1 MQELVLEA
9 NMKLVYDRDVD
20 ILTVILNEMP
30 VEESDE
36 VKEGIILDCDVHGN
50 LVAMEILDASR
61 LIGQPAGVEF
71 QLAK

>member
-1 MQELVLEA
+1 
-9 NMKLVYDRDVD
+9 MKLVYDRDLD
-20 ILTVILNEMP
+20 ILTVILKEMS

-36 VKEGIILDCDVHGN
+36 VKEGIILDYDAHGN

-61 LIGQPAGVEF
+61 LIAQPAGVKF

>member
-1 MQELVLEA
+1 
-9 NMKLVYDRDVD
+9 MKLVYDRDVD
-20 ILTVILNEMP
+20 ILMVILKEMP

-36 VKEGIILDCDVHGN
+36 VREGIILDYDAHGN

-61 LIGQPAGVEF
+61 LIAQPAGVEF

>member
-1 MQELVLEA
+1 
-9 NMKLVYDRDVD
+9 MKLVYDRDVD
-20 ILTVILNEMP
+20 ILTVILKEMP

-36 VKEGIILDCDVHGN
+36 VKEGIILDYDAHGN

-61 LIGQPAGVEF
+61 LIAQPEGVEF

>member
-1 MQELVLEA
+1 
-9 NMKLVYDRDVD
+9 MKLVYDRNVD

-36 VKEGIILDCDVHGN
+36 VKEGIILDYDGHGN

-61 LIGQPAGVEF
+61 LIAQPAGVEF

>member
-1 MQELVLEA
+1 
-9 NMKLVYDRDVD
+9 MKLVYDRDADV
-20 ILTVILNEMP
+20 LTVVLNEVP

-36 VKEGIILDCDVHGN
+36 IKEGIILDYDAHGN

-61 LIGQPAGVEF
+61 LIAQPAGVEF

>member
-1 MQELVLEA
+1 
-9 NMKLVYDRDVD
+9 MKLVYDRDVD

-36 VKEGIILDCDVHGN
+36 VKEGIILDYDTNGN

-61 LIGQPAGVEF
+61 LIAQPASVEF

>member
-1 MQELVLEA
+1 
-9 NMKLVYDRDVD
+9 MKLVYDRNVD

-36 VKEGIILDCDVHGN
+36 VKEGIILDYDVHGN

-61 LIGQPAGVEF
+61 LISQPAGVEF

>member
-1 MQELVLEA
+1 
-9 NMKLVYDRDVD
+9 MKLIYDRDVD

-30 VEESDE
+30 VEGSDE
-36 VKEGIILDCDVHGN
+36 VKEGIILDYDAQGN

-61 LIGQPAGVEF
+61 LIAQPAGVES

>member
-1 MQELVLEA
+1 
-9 NMKLVYDRDVD
+9 MKLVYDRELD
-20 ILTVILNEMP
+20 ILMVILKEMP

-36 VKEGIILDCDVHGN
+36 IKEGIILDYDVHGN

-61 LIGQPAGVEF
+61 LITQPAGVEF

>member
-1 MQELVLEA
+1 
-9 NMKLVYDRDVD
+9 MKLVYDRDVD

-36 VKEGIILDCDVHGN
+36 VKEGIILDYDTNGN
-50 LVAMEILDASR
+50 LVAMEILNASR
-61 LIGQPAGVEF
+61 LIAQPAGVEF

>member
-1 MQELVLEA
+1 
-9 NMKLVYDRDVD
+9 MKLVYDRDVD

-36 VKEGIILDCDVHGN
+36 VKEGIILDYDVHGN

-61 LIGQPAGVEF
+61 LIAQPTSVEF

>member
-1 MQELVLEA
+1 
-9 NMKLVYDRDVD
+9 MKLLYDRDVD

-36 VKEGIILDCDVHGN
+36 IKEGIVLDYDVHGN

-61 LIGQPAGVEF
+61 LIAQPAGVEF
-71 QLAK
+71 QLAN

>member
-1 MQELVLEA
+1 
-9 NMKLVYDRDVD
+9 MKLVYDRDLD
-20 ILTVILNEMP
+20 ILTVILKEVS

-36 VKEGIILDCDVHGN
+36 VKEGIILDYDARGN

-61 LIGQPAGVEF
+61 LIAQPAGVEF